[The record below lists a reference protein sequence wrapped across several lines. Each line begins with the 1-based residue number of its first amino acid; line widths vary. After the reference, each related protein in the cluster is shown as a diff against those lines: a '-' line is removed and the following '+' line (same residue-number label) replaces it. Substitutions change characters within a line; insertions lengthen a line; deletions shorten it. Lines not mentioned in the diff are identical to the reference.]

1 MITLHPSYGNL
12 TIAVKSIGLTH
23 AYLLALA
30 LIAGSMLS
38 AYLIVNHTIKTSIDK
53 ASVIN
58 MAGMQRMLSQRLGLL
73 SDELINADNQGTKNK
88 LLNDY
93 ESALRKFSDNHTSLY
108 ELNQLDVTSDSIKSL
123 YAGEAGVDKRSRR
136 FIALAKD
143 ILGEAKTS
151 INVSADQRIQTSQL
165 VSIARNGFVSE
176 LDAVVQEYERQS
188 TKAIDDFKRLELAIL
203 LVGLLLLLF
212 EALFI
217 FRPIVKTSA
226 LRQKQLEKS
235 NNELMEFSFR
245 ISHDLRAPIASSR
258 GMLEIAQDAI
268 EDDDKEVAKDVTGRI
283 EVLLK
288 RLETLIEDIIS
299 VTRNSITETEPEKV
313 NLRAIITNTM
323 EELSAMP
330 GYEKCQFDVDIDDK
344 TEIVTNKLFLK
355 QIVQNLLSNA
365 IKYSNSESDLDASRI
380 SISGKKVGKLYE
392 LCIEDNGIGIPESSR
407 NNIFNM
413 FMRFHP
419 GVSNGS
425 GLGLYLSQQNAI
437 ALGGNLRYEPREQG
451 SRFTLKFQPQK
462 A

>member
-1 MITLHPSYGNL
+1 
-12 TIAVKSIGLTH
+12 
-23 AYLLALA
+23 
-30 LIAGSMLS
+30 
-38 AYLIVNHTIKTSIDK
+38 
-53 ASVIN
+53 
-58 MAGMQRMLSQRLGLL
+58 MLSQRLGLL

-143 ILGEAKTS
+143 IL
-151 INVSADQRIQTSQL
+151 
-165 VSIARNGFVSE
+165 
-176 LDAVVQEYERQS
+176 
-188 TKAIDDFKRLELAIL
+188 
-203 LVGLLLLLF
+203 

-365 IKYSNSESDLDASRI
+365 IKYSNIESDLDASRI
-380 SISGKKVGKLYE
+380 SISGKRVGKLYE

-407 NNIFNM
+407 NKIFNM